1 MYRKLNNIN
10 QKFYLY
16 PMIVSSLFLSFLA
29 LIICLISI
37 FLTIIAI
44 GIIKKKKGIII
55 KERIQGSNWSE
66 TKIATKQIAIGKEKI
81 KIDHFNILK

>member
-1 MYRKLNNIN
+1 
-10 QKFYLY
+10 
-16 PMIVSSLFLSFLA
+16 MIVSSLFLSFLA

-55 KERIQGSNWSE
+55 KERTQGSNWSE

>member
-1 MYRKLNNIN
+1 
-10 QKFYLY
+10 
-16 PMIVSSLFLSFLA
+16 MIVSSLFLSFLA

-55 KERIQGSNWSE
+55 KERTQSSNWSE